1 MMNNIFTIVSKEEEN
16 RSYSENTLIYKYVM
30 TRQIF
35 KDLTT
40 KIPQDVV
47 KQIIRLGSLKLNK
60 EGDILA
66 FKGKRLKMV
75 QILLYGEV
83 RIVN

>member
-1 MMNNIFTIVSKEEEN
+1 MSKEEEN
-16 RSYSENTLIYKYVM
+16 RNSSETTLLSKYLI

-35 KDLTT
+35 KDLTI
-40 KIPQDVV
+40 KMSQDVV
-47 KQIIRLGSLKLNK
+47 KQMIRLGSLKLNN

-66 FKGKRLKMV
+66 LEGKRLKMV

-83 RIVN
+83 GIARQRI